1 MLINSGF
8 VISLG
13 MVAAG
18 CWVLTRI
25 RPQRAGV
32 SPPHVMLSFGLGGML
47 IGLSIDIAQLGW
59 FQLEGLCRTNT
70 QFSLIDSLILHF
82 RFLPAMHLGM
92 LVGGLLAIPA
102 LRALHPGCG
111 RYLCSQLAQN
121 LLCSTW
127 MLVGMTLGSLWL
139 RNWQM
144 WAHQRTGLVNS
155 ADSLSSMLGGMFA
168 GMTWGM
174 VISVGLYRAFLGWRM
189 QPKQSLKIA

>member
-18 CWVLTRI
+18 CWALTRI

-32 SPPHVMLSFGLGGML
+32 SPPHVMLSCGLGGML

-92 LVGGLLAIPA
+92 LIGGLLAIPA
-102 LRALHPGCG
+102 LRALHPGYG

-168 GMTWGM
+168 GMAWGM
-174 VISVGLYRAFLGWRM
+174 VISVALYRAFLNWRM